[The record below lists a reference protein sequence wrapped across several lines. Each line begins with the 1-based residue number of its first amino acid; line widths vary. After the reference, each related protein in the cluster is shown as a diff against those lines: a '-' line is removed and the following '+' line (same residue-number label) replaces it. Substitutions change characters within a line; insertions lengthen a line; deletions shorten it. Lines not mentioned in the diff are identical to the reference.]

1 MRHFFSSSTLS
12 ESLTRGH
19 LKSGFQYGKFANN
32 LFSILKLLV
41 TVPKMGKIH
50 HISNMTVWDKM
61 AIFETTAKN
70 SVLERWGPGPDLK
83 YEKKMK
89 KFDLVRILS
98 HNHEIPLFWWET
110 HWASIANYFFSSST
124 FSVLEKGKFGVI
136 SKVFSLAIDDFCI
149 LKLSL
154 VINMLFFSNRFRL

>member
-32 LFSILKLLV
+32 LFSILKQLV

-50 HISNMTVWDKM
+50 HISNMTFWGNF

-70 SVLERWGPGPDLK
+70 SVLERWVQCTHLQYKKKWKNSILIKSCPK
-83 YEKKMK
+83 IEK
-89 KFDLVRILS
+89 FR
-98 HNHEIPLFWWET
+98 
-110 HWASIANYFFSSST
+110 YF
-124 FSVLEKGKFGVI
+124 G
-136 SKVFSLAIDDFCI
+136 
-149 LKLSL
+149 
-154 VINMLFFSNRFRL
+154 

>member
-1 MRHFFSSSTLS
+1 MLLVISIVPSGVPPLLAWYSASLS
-12 ESLTRGH
+12 PGVIS
-19 LKSGFQYGKFANN
+19 KSGFQYGKFANN

-70 SVLERWGPGPDLK
+70 SVLERWGPGPHLK
-83 YEKKMK
+83 SEKKMK

-98 HNHEIPLFWWET
+98 QNHEIPL
-110 HWASIANYFFSSST
+110 
-124 FSVLEKGKFGVI
+124 LEN
-136 SKVFSLAIDDFCI
+136 SLNKI
-149 LKLSL
+149 K
-154 VINMLFFSNRFRL
+154 NNKH

>member
-1 MRHFFSSSTLS
+1 MYSYVEVCSTLYSNLSPEVIS
-12 ESLTRGH
+12 E
-19 LKSGFQYGKFANN
+19 SGFQYGKFANN
-32 LFSILKLLV
+32 LFSILKQLV
-41 TVPKMGKIH
+41 TVPKMGKTH

-98 HNHEIPLFWWET
+98 QNHEIPLF
-110 HWASIANYFFSSST
+110 
-124 FSVLEKGKFGVI
+124 
-136 SKVFSLAIDDFCI
+136 
-149 LKLSL
+149 
-154 VINMLFFSNRFRL
+154 